1 MEDRRRMKPWVL
13 LCLWENFWKTQAFL
27 EVELLDESDEVRL
40 PDFIEVI
47 RDVSADDRY
56 RNSALAKEIPAEG

>member
-1 MEDRRRMKPWVL
+1 MFD
-13 LCLWENFWKTQAFL
+13 FWKTQAFL